1 MKKIQDEN
9 QNLIY
14 YEMEYNGSKYRF
26 IPKSNY
32 WICIEAID
40 WRDRWT
46 ICSDELGIELVK
58 EAESRGFDIK
68 QILSE
73 NGCSKKRMK
82 ILDKKKKSNTSISE
96 TFFSLFDEPS
106 DLNQDDEPS
115 DEDPDDG
122 FISLF

>member
-1 MKKIQDEN
+1 MHKIQDES

-14 YEMEYNGSKYRF
+14 YEMEFNGSKYRF

-32 WICIEAID
+32 WICIEAVD

-58 EAESRGFDIK
+58 EAESRGFDVR

-82 ILDKKKKSNTSISE
+82 VLDKKQKSNNTSTE
-96 TFFSLFDEPS
+96 TFFSLFDEPVES
-106 DLNQDDEPS
+106 DDDDKPS
-115 DEDPDDG
+115 DDPDSG